1 MSKEEIK
8 KRVFKALK
16 NIAPDTEP
24 EKLSEN
30 SNIRKSLMIDS
41 FDFLQFI
48 VALDNEFAIQ
58 TPEEDYG
65 KIGTLEELT
74 SYILEQKSKNAIS

>member
-1 MSKEEIK
+1 MKEEDIRK
-8 KRVFKALK
+8 ILFGLLK

-24 EKLSEN
+24 EKLMPAD
-30 SNIRKSLMIDS
+30 NIRRTLAIDS

-48 VALDNEFAIQ
+48 VGIDEKFGIQ

-65 KIGTLEELT
+65 KIETLKDT
-74 SYILEQKSKNAIS
+74 VNYIQRKSDNTN